1 MGYYHLLEMSFSIPS
16 LCLCLYGKGTLYKVV
31 YFWILFSYLF
41 SHSVFFFLIYL
52 FVFYLGGSLLLH
64 GLSLVVVGESGREGC
79 GAGLLFV
86 AVYGLLVA
94 VASLAAEHQL

>member
-1 MGYYHLLEMSFSIPS
+1 M
-16 LCLCLYGKGTLYKVV
+16 
-31 YFWILFSYLF
+31 YLF
-41 SHSVFFFLIYL
+41 I
-52 FVFYLGGSLLLH
+52 LGCVESLLLH
-64 GLSLVVVGESGREGC
+64 GLSLVVIGESGREGC